1 MKNKNVRLKEI
12 ASELNLSINSVSRA
26 LRDCSDISES
36 TKNLVIQKAI
46 ELGYMPNIIAQSLKD
61 EGIKSVALLIN
72 NFRNLFFISM
82 YQELADQFAKNNYN
96 FTIIYSRE
104 KKVSKDIIKQC
115 ITQRV
120 DAIISFFDY
129 SKDSIQYAKYNNI
142 VPIFLGKSKNNK
154 DVSQV
159 YTVDIGGGMLAAN
172 YLLNCYD
179 INHYIYIGYKEN
191 QNSIDRF
198 AAFKQTI
205 LERKPNAIVEN
216 IDFYEKTFNEEQRII
231 ELVNKGELGVFGFND
246 ELVYDILKKMNTII
260 PSFRKVF
267 PNFHIIGFDSLY
279 NKINGLMD
287 LTSIDF
293 DFSLMS
299 RECINILNDYFFKG
313 DNKPRCVLIP
323 TTLHR
328 RIY

>member
-115 ITQRV
+115 VTQRV

-159 YTVDIGGGMLAAN
+159 HTDDICGGMLAAN

-179 INHYIYIGYKEN
+179 INHYIYIG
-191 QNSIDRF
+191 QALCQS
-198 AAFKQTI
+198 
-205 LERKPNAIVEN
+205 
-216 IDFYEKTFNEEQRII
+216 KTY
-231 ELVNKGELGVFGFND
+231 L
-246 ELVYDILKKMNTII
+246 
-260 PSFRKVF
+260 
-267 PNFHIIGFDSLY
+267 FD
-279 NKINGLMD
+279 
-287 LTSIDF
+287 
-293 DFSLMS
+293 
-299 RECINILNDYFFKG
+299 
-313 DNKPRCVLIP
+313 
-323 TTLHR
+323 
-328 RIY
+328 